1 MTDGECSV
9 SRGMAWAELGKR
21 PRQLFWLMW
30 NTVCDR
36 SKDRLGHTKDA
47 VLTKSSGDEGLL
59 GRL

>member
-1 MTDGECSV
+1 M